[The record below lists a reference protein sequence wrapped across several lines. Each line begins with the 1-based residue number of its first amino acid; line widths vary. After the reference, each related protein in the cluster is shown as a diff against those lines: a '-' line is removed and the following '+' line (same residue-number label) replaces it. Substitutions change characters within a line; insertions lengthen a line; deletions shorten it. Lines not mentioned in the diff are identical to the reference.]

1 LHNKLDTFK
10 EKKRF
15 MLPQKTFGY
24 MNQQVT
30 VVGLGG
36 EGILRTYGQSDQAPE
51 VIQEALAQGISYFD
65 SGRVY
70 ADSEIY
76 YGSVWEKK
84 PETRSMIFQTSKSAR
99 RDKAGALADLEQS
112 LQRLHTHYLDLWQI
126 HDVRTEDDLQ
136 QIAGPEGALEA
147 FLEARVTGK
156 VRFIGVTGHH
166 DPRILTKAIREWPVD
181 AVMMPVNPV
190 EELLGGFLTSTLPL
204 AKEKGI
210 AIIGMKTL
218 GASHYLIPQLGITA
232 ESLIRYALSYQITV
246 VLVGCSTPAEVRIL
260 ASAGADQKTLSEE
273 AQSDLL
279 EKFKPY
285 AKRLAFYRGVL

>member
-1 LHNKLDTFK
+1 
-10 EKKRF
+10 
-15 MLPQKTFGY
+15 MLPQKSFGV
-24 MNQQVT
+24 MNRQVT

-36 EGILRTYGQSDQAPE
+36 EGILRTYGQSDQARE
-51 VIQEALAQGISYFD
+51 VIQEALAQGITYFD

-70 ADSEIY
+70 AESELY
-76 YGSVWEKK
+76 YGSLWENI
-84 PETRSMIFQTSKSAR
+84 PETRSAIFQTSKSAS

-126 HDVRTEDDLQ
+126 HDVRTEDELQ
-136 QIAGPEGALEA
+136 QIAGPGGALEA
-147 FLEARVTGK
+147 FLEARVSGK

-190 EELLGGFLTSTLPL
+190 EALLGGFLTSTLPL

-210 AIIGMKTL
+210 AVIAMKTL
-218 GASHYLIPQLGITA
+218 GAAHYLIPQLATTA
-232 ESLIRYALSYQITV
+232 ASLIRYALSHQCTV
-246 VLVGCSTPAEVRIL
+246 ALVGCSTPEEVRTL
-260 ASAGADQKTLSEE
+260 ARAGAEQQTVSEQE
-273 AQSDLL
+273 KSELL

-285 AKRLAFYRGVL
+285 AERLAFYRGVL